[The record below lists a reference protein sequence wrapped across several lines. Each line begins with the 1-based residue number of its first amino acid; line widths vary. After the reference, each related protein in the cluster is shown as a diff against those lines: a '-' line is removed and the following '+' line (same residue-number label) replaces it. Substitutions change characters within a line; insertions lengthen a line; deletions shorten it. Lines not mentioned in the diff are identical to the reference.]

1 MNAICAAGARTTAE
15 RVATTPAP
23 LKAKGDEGSRRYII
37 ILSGRSEV
45 ALCWRPT
52 GGQKRS
58 KHPGLFFEKCR
69 INTQAATH
77 AL

>member
-37 ILSGRSEV
+37 IIWEIRSG
-45 ALCWRPT
+45 ALLATNGGAALPAD
-52 GGQKRS
+52 GAGQKKQHMARPLREMS
-58 KHPGLFFEKCR
+58 
-69 INTQAATH
+69 N
-77 AL
+77 